1 MSRNNSGPSLKKKFV
16 GLIRQ
21 ISQTGGSHGV
31 GNDQQHTIPR
41 PDTFIHKYLQG
52 EVRSVQPAIVYG
64 RTCEELPSSSLRCP
78 SAKVLAAF
86 TGPGGGLASV
96 NRGGHPPLQRDE
108 PDLDYIDAD
117 DATSDAQP
125 NAYVTSQ
132 KPPPRK
138 TPYAD
143 VAAYFRKR
151 DPRSPLKQRAFDGV
165 SGGRSMDSLE
175 CEAPSWRGEAPSPLS
190 PHPGRAPP
198 TAFLQFGDG
207 PLNYG
212 LTLPPDVATSATDDA
227 ADGGGAT
234 DGCAFGS
241 NGVGGASRNSYS
253 VNERVPGGYVVN
265 HSNGSVVEIGEMF
278 GVNHS
283 CETNNS
289 WVSINGSGSGG
300 MMSVDPRIQQ
310 TDNMGLVETVLV
322 SCQEEGGGTINE
334 LVMQPATTTTTTTT
348 SASLD
353 DNLNPL
359 IMVDTKSHV
368 LSQSK
373 SIPLDNRTCPS
384 GTTQSDAVVT
394 DNADRTCENGNYDPK
409 ENGHH
414 PDDSEEEEDDEEEEE
429 EGDTSTCGLAS
440 QRAKFL
446 TLDLVEAGAMAEP
459 DPDLKRSETE
469 EIAGL
474 LNWNRPHSRAYG
486 LSTTLY
492 ERHPLTN
499 ERAGNP
505 IADAFGVVAREDS
518 AILALAD
525 GVNWGEKASI
535 AARCAVHG
543 CLHHLNTALY
553 SPAASP
559 PENTT
564 QEVFVALLR
573 SFHAAHSLILQEDGM
588 LTTLTAAVV
597 LPLADKDQFVVCVC
611 NVGDSLAYVYSQK
624 HGVREI
630 TQGSHDIY
638 SMRDMRDAL
647 GALGPVDG
655 QNPELNNLTCSLTYC
670 DPGDIVFL
678 TSDGISDNF
687 DPVVGKFAI
696 PKKEKE
702 VKTNK
707 EQGGGERSTPGRE
720 AGEQFNG
727 THNAQNE
734 TPQNQGSSSKD
745 PRSSAQG
752 RRNGERQPAARQH
765 SQSQQRGRGRKHQ
778 QGAKEPPQS
787 SGPGGKQPLNNIRS
801 VGAGLPEDE
810 VKSDP
815 YLPLVEAHQR
825 HELTLLRMEDLLRC
839 GLTSK
844 GPVTSAQGLCLE
856 MVHFATKLTVAK
868 RRILE
873 DPDLYP
879 ATSKDLSRSDQR
891 NRRRKVCEKLALVP
905 GKLDHATVVAYTV
918 GNYREDC
925 DMPPSET
932 LLRRPLIKSAP
943 LASPDS
949 TRSLLSQFE
958 EMHPREPV
966 QPMSATLPQNISLH
980 SQKKG
985 NLVEGKRGEK
995 GKGSQMPCTNF
1006 TQNKENLSPNAG
1018 QVPCRSTLIETIV

>member
-1 MSRNNSGPSLKKKFV
+1 MSRNSSGPSLKKKFV

-21 ISQTGGSHGV
+21 ISQTGGTHGV
-31 GNDQQHTIPR
+31 GNEQQQHSTMMPR

-52 EVRSVQPAIVYG
+52 EVRGVQPAIVYG
-64 RTCEELPSSSLRCP
+64 RTCEELPASTLHHPSSQ
-78 SAKVLAAF
+78 VLAAF

-96 NRGGHPPLQRDE
+96 NRRGHPPLQRDE

-117 DATSDAQP
+117 DAVSDAQP

-132 KPPPRK
+132 KPPP
-138 TPYAD
+138 
-143 VAAYFRKR
+143 
-151 DPRSPLKQRAFDGV
+151 Q
-165 SGGRSMDSLE
+165 
-175 CEAPSWRGEAPSPLS
+175 
-190 PHPGRAPP
+190 
-198 TAFLQFGDG
+198 
-207 PLNYG
+207 
-212 LTLPPDVATSATDDA
+212 
-227 ADGGGAT
+227 
-234 DGCAFGS
+234 
-241 NGVGGASRNSYS
+241 
-253 VNERVPGGYVVN
+253 
-265 HSNGSVVEIGEMF
+265 
-278 GVNHS
+278 
-283 CETNNS
+283 
-289 WVSINGSGSGG
+289 
-300 MMSVDPRIQQ
+300 
-310 TDNMGLVETVLV
+310 
-322 SCQEEGGGTINE
+322 
-334 LVMQPATTTTTTTT
+334 
-348 SASLD
+348 
-353 DNLNPL
+353 
-359 IMVDTKSHV
+359 
-368 LSQSK
+368 
-373 SIPLDNRTCPS
+373 
-384 GTTQSDAVVT
+384 
-394 DNADRTCENGNYDPK
+394 
-409 ENGHH
+409 
-414 PDDSEEEEDDEEEEE
+414 
-429 EGDTSTCGLAS
+429 
-440 QRAKFL
+440 
-446 TLDLVEAGAMAEP
+446 P

-474 LNWNRPHSRAYG
+474 LNWNRPHNRAYG

-492 ERHPLTN
+492 ERHPVTN

-564 QEVFVALLR
+564 QDVFVALLR

-588 LTTLTAAVV
+588 LTTLTAAVII
-597 LPLADKDQFVVCVC
+597 PLADKEQFVVCVC

-670 DPGDIVFL
+670 DAGDIVFL

-702 VKTNK
+702 AK
-707 EQGGGERSTPGRE
+707 
-720 AGEQFNG
+720 
-727 THNAQNE
+727 
-734 TPQNQGSSSKD
+734 SSSKESQSTERPSSGKESVEHQNGSHD
-745 PRSSAQG
+745 PQNDTPKSQNSVKDSRLSAQG
-752 RRNGERQPAARQH
+752 RRNGERQQASRQN
-765 SQSQQRGRGRKHQ
+765 SQPQQRGRGRKHQ
-778 QGAKEPPQS
+778 QGSREPPPG
-787 SGPGGKQPLNNIRS
+787 SGQGGKQPLNTVKS

-810 VKSDP
+810 VPVDP

-839 GLTSK
+839 GLTSM

-905 GKLDHATVVAYTV
+905 GKLDHASVVAYTV
-918 GNYREDC
+918 GNYSDN
-925 DMPPSET
+925 SELPLNDT
-932 LLRRPLIKSAP
+932 LLRKPLLRSGIGAP

-949 TRSLLSQFE
+949 TRSLVSQYE
-958 EMHPREPV
+958 EVHPREPPTASV
-966 QPMSATLPQNISLH
+966 PVTLPQNIGVH
-980 SQKKG
+980 SQRKG
-985 NLVEGKRGEK
+985 NVSDVKRVERA
-995 GKGSQMPCTNF
+995 KGSQTPCTNF

-1018 QVPCRSTLIETIV
+1018 QVPCRSTLIETVV